1 MTNNL
6 FKPYLEK
13 IEDEKDR
20 RKVRD
25 VYKWIE
31 DQFPDLQ
38 REVKWSTPLY
48 SHHGTFI
55 IGVKPARKHFSINP
69 ESEGIDVFSDK
80 IKNAGYTHEKMTYKI
95 KYSDEVNYGLL
106 KEIIEY
112 NIEDKKDTVNFW
124 R

>member
-20 RKVRD
+20 KKVRD

-69 ESEGIDVFSDK
+69 EFEGIDVFSDK
-80 IKNAGYTHEKMTYKI
+80 IKKAGYTHEKMTYKI

-112 NIEDKKDTVNFW
+112 NIEDKKDTVKFW

>member
-20 RKVRD
+20 KKVRD

-55 IGVKPARKHFSINP
+55 IGIKPARKHFSINP
-69 ESEGIDVFSDK
+69 EPEGINVFSDK
-80 IKNAGYTHEKMTYKI
+80 IKKAGYTHEKMTYKI
-95 KYSDEVNYGLL
+95 KYSDEVDYGLL

-112 NIEDKKDTVNFW
+112 NIEDKKDAVKFW

>member
-20 RKVRD
+20 KKVRE

-31 DQFPDLQ
+31 DQFPNLQ
-38 REVKWSTPLY
+38 REVKWGTPLY

-55 IGVKPARKHFSINP
+55 IGVKPARKYFSINP

-80 IKNAGYTHEKMTYKI
+80 IKKAGYTHEKMTYKI
-95 KYSDEVNYGLL
+95 KYSDEVEYGLL

-112 NIEDKKDTVNFW
+112 NIEDKKDAVKFW

>member
-13 IEDEKDR
+13 
-20 RKVRD
+20 
-25 VYKWIE
+25 IE

-80 IKNAGYTHEKMTYKI
+80 IKKAGYTHEKMTYKI
-95 KYSDEVNYGLL
+95 KYSDEVDYGLL

-112 NIEDKKDTVNFW
+112 NIEDKKNAVKFW

>member
-20 RKVRD
+20 KKVRD

-69 ESEGIDVFSDK
+69 EFKGIDVFSDK
-80 IKNAGYTHEKMTYKI
+80 IKKAGYTHEKMTYKI
-95 KYSDEVNYGLL
+95 KYSDEVDYELL

-112 NIEDKKDTVNFW
+112 NIEDKKDAVKFW

>member
-20 RKVRD
+20 NKVRD

-55 IGVKPARKHFSINP
+55 IGIKPARKHFSINP
-69 ESEGIDVFSDK
+69 EPEGINVFSDK
-80 IKNAGYTHEKMTYKI
+80 IKKAGYTHEKMTYKI
-95 KYSDEVNYGLL
+95 KYSDEVDYGLL

-112 NIEDKKDTVNFW
+112 NIEDKKDTVKFW

>member
-20 RKVRD
+20 KKVRD

-55 IGVKPARKHFSINP
+55 IGIKPARKHFSINP
-69 ESEGIDVFSDK
+69 EPEGINVFSDK
-80 IKNAGYTHEKMTYKI
+80 IKKAGYTHEKMTYKI
-95 KYSDEVNYGLL
+95 KYSDEVDYELL

-112 NIEDKKDTVNFW
+112 NIEDKKDAVKFW

>member
-13 IEDEKDR
+13 IEDKKDR
-20 RKVRD
+20 KKVRD

-69 ESEGIDVFSDK
+69 EFKGIDVFSDK
-80 IKNAGYTHEKMTYKI
+80 IKKAGYTHEKMTYKI
-95 KYSDEVNYGLL
+95 KYSDEVDYELL

-112 NIEDKKDTVNFW
+112 NIEDKKDAVKFW